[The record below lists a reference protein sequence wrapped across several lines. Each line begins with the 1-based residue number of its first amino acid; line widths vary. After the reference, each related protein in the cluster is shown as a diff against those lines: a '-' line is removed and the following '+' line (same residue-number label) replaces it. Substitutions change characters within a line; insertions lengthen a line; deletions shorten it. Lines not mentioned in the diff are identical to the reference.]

1 MRDIAISN
9 YVDGMDKAA
18 TAVVLPAEIRN
29 YLLHGPAA
37 SRM

>member
-9 YVDGMDKAA
+9 YTGDMDKAA
-18 TAVVLPAEIRN
+18 TALDLRLDIRN
-29 YLLHGPAA
+29 YLLHRPAS